1 MTHASDAGEW
11 LLFLGKEVL
20 ESKGGWPTA
29 ARSSR
34 LLSILRRR
42 ICVAAEVENNE
53 GCQREAFVTGIT
65 W

>member
-42 ICVAAEVENNE
+42 ICVAAEWKTTKAVSE
-53 GCQREAFVTGIT
+53 RLS
-65 W
+65 